1 MTQDEKKNRSR
12 FAHTA
17 CSSCFRVSKTFC
29 QRYFMLSV
37 MSNVCIYTQ
46 KSLAKAL
53 FKTFIEYEQFRWVEH
68 AQKIYTPLKMHS
80 TQKRSHLS
88 LVFVATPIIVFHIHI
103 LFPSRFSH
111 LQLLDVV
118 YYYTNAHADDTA
130 VFHHQYIHT
139 TYTII
144 HTITNTLSS
153 DYAISRKQNIHIK
166 VYTEN
171 EPCLKSWTLFSLS
184 YLADP
189 TTTTTTTFRLRFVSL
204 AI

>member
-1 MTQDEKKNRSR
+1 MTQVEKNRSR
-12 FAHTA
+12 FAHIA

-88 LVFVATPIIVFHIHI
+88 LVFVATPIIVFDTHI

-118 YYYTNAHADDTA
+118 YYYTNAYADGTA
-130 VFHHQYIHT
+130 VFHHQYIHQPIQS
-139 TYTII
+139 YTQSQYIV
-144 HTITNTLSS
+144 
-153 DYAISRKQNIHIK
+153 K
-166 VYTEN
+166 
-171 EPCLKSWTLFSLS
+171 
-184 YLADP
+184 
-189 TTTTTTTFRLRFVSL
+189 RLRNQSQTKYTYKSIYGKWAVFEKLNAFFPIIFGRSNDNDNVS
-204 AI
+204 ASFCFACI